1 MFVKIINIIT
11 LFIED
16 INEELFIIIIN
27 FILSIILFNI
37 VIVGYINYYILTIIG
52 YIYYYILI
60 EYPIIIIGYIYNY
73 ILINFQIYINEYI
86 YRKNR
91 NQLKIMI
98 MMNELEERK
107 YKLTS
112 GEYLIECNRLMKLYN
127 KNMY

>member
-16 INEELFIIIIN
+16 INEKYNEELFIIIIN
-27 FILSIILFNI
+27 FILYTILLNI
-37 VIVGYINYYILTIIG
+37 VIVGYINYYILIIIG

-60 EYPIIIIGYIYNY
+60 KYPIIIIGYIYNY
-73 ILINFQIYINEYI
+73 ILINFKNIYK
-86 YRKNR
+86 KNS
-91 NQLKIMI
+91 NQLKFMI

-107 YKLTS
+107 DKLTS